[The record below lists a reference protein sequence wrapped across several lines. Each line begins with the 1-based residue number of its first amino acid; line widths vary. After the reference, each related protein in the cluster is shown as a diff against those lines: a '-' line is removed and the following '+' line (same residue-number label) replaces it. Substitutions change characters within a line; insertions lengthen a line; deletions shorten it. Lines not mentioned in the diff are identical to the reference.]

1 MITLRHSS
9 ALRHLVVPCLYRP
22 AFKPVGLLANLLM
35 HSIRTAKK
43 GRTSWLTTALRT
55 RQNSRGLKKTRNTV
69 ATNSQKDNKL
79 TVRMNY
85 ASLYIAISCLIW
97 LKSFMYILRSSMRYA
112 RPSYYTWCMN
122 QCYLLV
128 VHYIAVVIASRENNP
143 ERLLDR
149 VSFFFE
155 KNASQFFIIIQINVS
170 DG

>member
-1 MITLRHSS
+1 
-9 ALRHLVVPCLYRP
+9 
-22 AFKPVGLLANLLM
+22 
-35 HSIRTAKK
+35 
-43 GRTSWLTTALRT
+43 
-55 RQNSRGLKKTRNTV
+55 
-69 ATNSQKDNKL
+69 
-79 TVRMNY
+79 
-85 ASLYIAISCLIW
+85 
-97 LKSFMYILRSSMRYA
+97 MRYA
-112 RPSYYTWCMN
+112 RPSYHTWCMN